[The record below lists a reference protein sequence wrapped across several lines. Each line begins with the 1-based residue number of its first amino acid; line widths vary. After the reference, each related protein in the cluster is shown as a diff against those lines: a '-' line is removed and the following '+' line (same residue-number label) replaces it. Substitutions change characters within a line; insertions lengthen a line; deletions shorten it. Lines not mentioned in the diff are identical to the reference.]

1 MYLKKSGWE
10 DGFFAGKF
18 RTTGAVRGG
27 KLWVRITLTDR
38 LMRTDSRLSRVL
50 HVLLHMARHDGPMT
64 SDYIATM
71 LDTNPVVVRRTMAG
85 LREAGYVRSGAGK
98 HGGWTIACDLREVTL
113 LDIHRAVGGPHLFAI
128 GVDNAHPDCAV
139 EKVVNQALGDALQ
152 RAEAL
157 LIESLG
163 NVVLADLA
171 RQFDRLCVAGG
182 FKRPGKNN
190 ENG

>member
-1 MYLKKSGWE
+1 
-10 DGFFAGKF
+10 
-18 RTTGAVRGG
+18 
-27 KLWVRITLTDR
+27 
-38 LMRTDSRLSRVL
+38 MRTDSRLSRVL

-64 SDYIATM
+64 SEHIARM

-98 HGGWTIACDLREVTL
+98 HGGWSMACDLREVTL

-128 GVDNAHPDCAV
+128 GVDKQHPGCAV

-152 RAEAL
+152 RAEAI

-163 NVVLADLA
+163 NVVLAELA
-171 RQFDRLCVAGG
+171 QQFDQLCVAGG
-182 FKRPGKNN
+182 WAQAAP
-190 ENG
+190 